1 MPVRRLLSAVAVV
14 ATVSAFS
21 TAPAVAASANVTAP
35 SVRNL
40 VGTVLDNYAGNNNK
54 PTQRYYADGV
64 WFNTDN
70 SQNWAQTEGGAAL
83 AAASLWASTGRT
95 NSALLRK
102 AVDTIDVA
110 IATGQ
115 NADGSFSAPPAAAV
129 GPSGAGVTTEFFA
142 RMFGDTY
149 LLVQS
154 TLTTAQRQAWVA
166 ALTRAGD
173 FLITNKDVTFYANGN
188 VNLGYAQTLYL
199 AWRASGATRFAT
211 AYDAEWSFLLN
222 PDQARWPGFGLHLTR
237 TPVRPDGAD
246 GAGYLAE
253 KGIAPDPGFDAEYTM
268 VSLSEASDLHVV
280 SRDPRALRL
289 ANLLMNVLRP
299 RLSSTMQLDTSGG
312 ARHAELN
319 RSVAFTSSAPAIL
332 SWLGGRDDLASMV
345 PDYVNAV
352 SSTFMQSLPWA
363 SNPVYY
369 GSLGVEVA
377 GMLRVTATGY
387 AGLPPVV
394 SPAGTSPSPPG
405 MARDAASAV
414 ESPRAAVAPATNAK
428 KATKKA
434 KKKTKKKATRSRAG
448 KARGTARRKRTAAR
462 RRSSS
467 AHARSRAAGP
477 RTHRG

>member
-1 MPVRRLLSAVAVV
+1 MPVRRLLGAVALV
-14 ATVSAFS
+14 AAVSAFS
-21 TAPAVAASANVTAP
+21 SAPALAASANVTAP
-35 SVRNL
+35 SVRTL

-70 SQNWAQTEGGAAL
+70 SQNWAQTQGGAAL

-95 NSALLRK
+95 NSTLLRK
-102 AVDTIDVA
+102 AVDTISVA

-115 NADGSFSAPPAAAV
+115 NGDGSFSAPPAAAV
-129 GPSGAGVTTEFFA
+129 GPPGAGVTTEFFA

-154 TLTTAQRQAWVA
+154 TLTTTQRQAWVA
-166 ALTRAGD
+166 ALTRAAD
-173 FLITNKDVTFYANGN
+173 YLITNKDVTFYANGN

-199 AWRASGATRFAT
+199 AWRASGATRFAN

-237 TPVRPDGAD
+237 TPARADRAD

-253 KGIAPDPGFDAEYTM
+253 KGLAPDPGFDAEYTM
-268 VSLSEASDLHVV
+268 VSLSEASDLYVV

-312 ARHAELN
+312 TRHAELS

-332 SWLGGRDDLASMV
+332 SWLGGRDDLAAMV
-345 PDYVNAV
+345 PDYVSAV
-352 SSTFMQSLPWA
+352 TSSFMASLSWA

-387 AGLPPVV
+387 AGQPPVV
-394 SPAGTSPSPPG
+394 APAGTSPSISG
-405 MARDAASAV
+405 TAREAASAV
-414 ESPRAAVAPATNAK
+414 ESPGAAAAPATKAK
-428 KATKKA
+428 KAKKA
-434 KKKTKKKATRSRAG
+434 KKKSTKKATRSRAG
-448 KARGTARRKRTAAR
+448 KARATARRKRTAAR

-467 AHARSRAAGP
+467 AHARSKAAGH
-477 RTHRG
+477 RTRRG